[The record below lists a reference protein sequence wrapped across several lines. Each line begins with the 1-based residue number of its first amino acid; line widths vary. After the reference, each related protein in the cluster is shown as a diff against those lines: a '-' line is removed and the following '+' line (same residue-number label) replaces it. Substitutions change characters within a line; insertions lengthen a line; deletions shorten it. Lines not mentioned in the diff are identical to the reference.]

1 MENFLFL
8 ICHGISLVK
17 LDGFVK
23 NRKTP
28 SPSMGEGWGE
38 GE

>member
-1 MENFLFL
+1 MLFKAL
-8 ICHGISLVK
+8 EKLSSIK

-23 NRKTP
+23 SRKTP